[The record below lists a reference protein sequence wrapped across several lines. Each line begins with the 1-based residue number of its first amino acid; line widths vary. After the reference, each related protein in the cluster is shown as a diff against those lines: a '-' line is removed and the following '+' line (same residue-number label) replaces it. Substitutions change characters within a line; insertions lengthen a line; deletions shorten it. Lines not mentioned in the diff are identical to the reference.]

1 MLRWEL
7 IKQLSD
13 DFNKQ
18 DLPILKWT
26 FVHQYLNPHGKRSR
40 HAPALLK
47 SCLLNWWYSVS
58 YLHLQTEWSK
68 CSFSIRT
75 LVLFQLC
82 ICLEGNQV
90 YECSLCQNR
99 SLNPKSWSQ
108 PCFYWVSAVKC
119 GKQSDLEELE
129 CHSCLISM
137 QSYQSAFQED
147 TAKRGRSCQP
157 SNRHPSSSTRW

>member
-1 MLRWEL
+1 MSNLTVATGNSDPTHYTKVYLNSVEHLRIISYIMHVLKLEL

-18 DLPILKWT
+18 DLSILKWT
-26 FVHQYLNPHGKRSR
+26 FVHQCLTPHGKRSI
-40 HAPALLK
+40 HAPTLLK
-47 SCLLNWWYSVS
+47 SCLLNWWYFVS

-68 CSFSIRT
+68 CSFGIT

-99 SLNPKSWSQ
+99 SLNP
-108 PCFYWVSAVKC
+108 
-119 GKQSDLEELE
+119 
-129 CHSCLISM
+129 
-137 QSYQSAFQED
+137 
-147 TAKRGRSCQP
+147 
-157 SNRHPSSSTRW
+157 